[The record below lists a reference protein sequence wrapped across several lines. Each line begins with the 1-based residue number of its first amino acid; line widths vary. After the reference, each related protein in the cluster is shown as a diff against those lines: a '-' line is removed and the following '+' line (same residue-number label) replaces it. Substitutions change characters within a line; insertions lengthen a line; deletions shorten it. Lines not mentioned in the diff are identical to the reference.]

1 MFKSLL
7 NLFKRPA
14 AAHPGAEKQATADG
28 VRKFAKVTYI
38 TPARQRGETRVT
50 FTAAQVAD
58 LRRYISDLQA
68 AITTLSGSFRARKGV
83 YITGGKG
90 L

>member
-1 MFKSLL
+1 MATFDGIPLETLATWLSEAQTAYHAL
-7 NLFKRPA
+7 NT
-14 AAHPGAEKQATADG
+14 GTQTVSVGTGD
-28 VRKFAKVTYI
+28 
-38 TPARQRGETRVT
+38 TRVT